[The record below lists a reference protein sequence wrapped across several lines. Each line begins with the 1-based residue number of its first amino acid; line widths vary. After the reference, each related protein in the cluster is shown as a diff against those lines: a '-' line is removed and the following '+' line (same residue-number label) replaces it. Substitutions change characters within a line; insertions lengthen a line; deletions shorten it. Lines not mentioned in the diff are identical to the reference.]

1 MRLKYALRSLLAS
14 PSFTLGSILCLS
26 VGLAL
31 TIAAF
36 SLINAVLFRS
46 MPGIRDQHQ
55 LRNLWLFANSDYGRQ
70 IVSPSSADYEAM
82 RASLSPIAVTAGTE
96 FSVAVRAAG
105 APIATR
111 AVFAAPNYFDV
122 LGTSAVMG
130 RLFGGSGTD
139 TVVVSERFWRNT
151 LAARPDVIG
160 SALYVNGVSFQIS
173 GVVPEKFVG
182 ASPGEFED
190 DADRIPSVWLP
201 LGAFDSVVGSPPSR
215 PFYLRM
221 TVRLAP
227 GVSENEVAAR
237 AGAVAASLAA
247 AAGRTGSL
255 VRVHPLHRGAY
266 EDTTDVAIALS
277 VVMAIPLGILAIG
290 CANVANLLLARGA
303 TRSREVAVRLAL
315 GASRG
320 RVVREFLLESVLLAG
335 GGALV
340 ALGLCEV
347 AVRVVASWFPLPLA
361 VDWRVAAFAIS
372 AAVATAIAFGLLPAL
387 STTRS
392 AMRSRLQDA
401 LPLKTRTRRI
411 LVGMQLALSTALL
424 VVSAILVRT
433 VMVVSAPGQD
443 DESRVL
449 AATFGVGLAK
459 YDRVRIDE
467 FDRTL
472 IERITAAP
480 GVEAAGLASV
490 APFRSSEGLIVSV
503 PGGSSNRRRYAAGG
517 HITDGWLRAAG
528 LRVVAGRDF
537 LSRERQGPPTAA
549 LVNET
554 LAAQLWPTGSPLGQS
569 LLVADA
575 ERSDGPRHEV
585 QVIGV
590 VSNATR
596 APGASRPASA
606 FYLPSAITAVRERML
621 WIRTR
626 GDATDLAALVRSI
639 GSEVAPRVP
648 MTDVITVA
656 GARERE
662 AGPYGWIATG
672 MTTAG
677 MLALLLAAFGMFSLL
692 TYLVAQRNR
701 EMGVRLALGAR
712 PRDIVRL
719 VVGESAAVAVV
730 GSLAGGAIAV
740 AIGQGLDDLYVGVGS
755 ADPLSFLA
763 ASGVLIGTVLAA
775 SAQPALRAARTDPAR
790 VLRAE

>member
-1 MRLKYALRSLLAS
+1 MKYAFRSLAAS
-14 PSFTLGSILCLS
+14 PSFTFGSILCLS

-36 SLINAVLFRS
+36 SLINAVFYRS
-46 MPGIRDQHQ
+46 MPGIRDQNQMRHI
-55 LRNLWLFANSDYGRQ
+55 WLFANGDYGRQ
-70 IVSPSSADYEAM
+70 IVMPSVADYEAM
-82 RASLSPIAVTAGTE
+82 RASLAPIAAVTAGTE
-96 FSVAVRAAG
+96 FRVAVRAAG

-122 LGTSAVMG
+122 LGTGAVVG
-130 RLFGGSGTD
+130 RLFDGSGTD
-139 TVVVSERFWRNT
+139 TAVVSERFWRNT
-151 LAARPDVIG
+151 LGARPDVIG
-160 SALYVNGVSFQIS
+160 SALYVNGVPFQIS
-173 GVVPEKFVG
+173 GLVPEKFVG
-182 ASPGEFED
+182 ASPGEFEND
-190 DADRIPSVWLP
+190 PDRIPSVWLP
-201 LGAFDSVVGSPPSR
+201 LRTFGSVAGNPPSQ
-215 PFYLRM
+215 PFYIRM

-227 GVSENEVAAR
+227 GVSEDEVTAR
-237 AGAVAASLAA
+237 AGGVAASLAA

-255 VRVHPLHRGAY
+255 VRVKPIHRGAY

-277 VVMAIPLGILAIG
+277 AVMAIPLGILAIG

-320 RVVREFLLESVLLAG
+320 RIVRELLLESVLLAG
-335 GGALV
+335 GAAVV
-340 ALGLCEV
+340 AVGLCEA
-347 AVRVVASWFPLPLA
+347 AVRLLAGWLPMPVA

-372 AAVATAIAFGLLPAL
+372 AAVATATAFGLLPAL

-392 AMRSRLQDA
+392 AMLSRLQDA
-401 LPLKTRTRRI
+401 RPVKTRTRRI
-411 LVGMQLALSTALL
+411 LVGVQLALSTALL

-433 VMVVSAPGQD
+433 VMVVSTPGQD
-443 DESRVL
+443 DESSVL

-467 FDRTL
+467 FDRAL

-503 PGGSSNRRRYAAGG
+503 SGGSPNLRRYASGG

-537 LSRERQGPPTAA
+537 LAREHQGPPTTA

-554 LAAQLWPTGSPLGQS
+554 FAAQLWPTGSALGQW
-569 LLVADA
+569 LLVTDA
-575 ERSDGPRHEV
+575 ERPNGPRHEV
-585 QVIGV
+585 QVVGI
-590 VSNATR
+590 VSNAAR
-596 APGASRPASA
+596 APGARRPASA
-606 FYLPSAITAVRERML
+606 FYLPSAVTAARERML

-626 GDATDLAALVRSI
+626 GDAADLAALVRSI
-639 GSEVAPRVP
+639 ASEAAPDVP

-656 GARERE
+656 GARARE

-672 MTTAG
+672 MTAAG

-692 TYLVAQRNR
+692 SYLVAQRSR

-719 VVGESAAVAVV
+719 IVGESAVVAGV

-740 AIGQGLDDLYVGVGS
+740 AIGQGLNDLYVGVGS

-763 ASGVLIGTVLAA
+763 ASGVLIAAVLAA
-775 SAQPALRAARTDPAR
+775 SAHPAVRAARTDPAS